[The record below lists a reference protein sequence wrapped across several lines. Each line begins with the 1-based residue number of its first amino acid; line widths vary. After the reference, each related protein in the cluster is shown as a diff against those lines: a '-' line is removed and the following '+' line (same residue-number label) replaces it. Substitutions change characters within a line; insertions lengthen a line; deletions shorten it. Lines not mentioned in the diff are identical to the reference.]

1 MEQAAAAV
9 GADGA
14 SAAVAVAAADVAGVG
29 GTVVHAAD
37 FDVRP
42 ADDDTGPDV
51 VDGIG
56 PGIAAGVLV
65 AGIAAAVAL
74 AAETAAAALAV
85 DAVPNSDRF
94 VRAPAPASL
103 ALPSLASP
111 SQSEIILTFQLNITA
126 GFQSLCLRL
135 KEFVQS

>member
-37 FDVRP
+37 FDVSP
-42 ADDDTGPDV
+42 ADDDTEPDV

-111 SQSEIILTFQLNITA
+111 SQSETILTFQLNITA
-126 GFQSLCLRL
+126 EFQSLCLRL